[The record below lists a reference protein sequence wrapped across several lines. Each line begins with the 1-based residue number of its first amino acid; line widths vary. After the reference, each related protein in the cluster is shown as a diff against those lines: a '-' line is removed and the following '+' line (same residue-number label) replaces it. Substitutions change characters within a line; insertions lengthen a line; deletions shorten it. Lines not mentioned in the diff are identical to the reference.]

1 MTYRD
6 VKVYDAPFP
15 TRDQILSGDPT
26 APPFPKEDWLQH
38 VQPGEFAVRYKDFKT
53 GLARNPQGEHVQSSE
68 ICRIFDSLAE
78 ARTNSRQVAAEHWT
92 IMGVVYDHTGAQVEK
107 IFNNKRVNTFALW
120 MYAGILLW
128 LSLFTF
134 AGMALI
140 LIVRRLTLWALGVE
154 STRPFTWLEWSVFA
168 ITGLAISIGAW
179 FARMRWIAAKRVR
192 KVRSSI
198 SSADKK
204 YFEEINT
211 LHGSSDPAERERFLK
226 LAREY
231 QDRVRQALKK

>member
-15 TRDQILSGDPT
+15 SWDQILAGDPT
-26 APPFPKEDWLQH
+26 APPFPKEDWLRH
-38 VQPGEFAVRYKDFKT
+38 VQPREFAVRYKDFKT

-78 ARTNSRQVAAEHWT
+78 ARTNLREVTAEDWT
-92 IMGVVYDHTGAQVEK
+92 VMCVLYDHTGAQVGK
-107 IFNNKRVNTFALW
+107 IFNNKKVNTFALR

-128 LSLFTF
+128 LSLFAF

-140 LIVRRLTLWALGVE
+140 LIVRRLTLLALGVE
-154 STRPFTWLEWSVFA
+154 STRPFTWLEWSAFA
-168 ITGLAISIGAW
+168 TAGLAIGIAAW

-192 KVRSSI
+192 KVRSSF
-198 SSADKK
+198 SLADKK
-204 YFEEINT
+204 YFEEINN
-211 LHGSSDPAERERFLK
+211 LHGSSDPVERERFLK
-226 LAREY
+226 LVREY
-231 QDRVRQALKK
+231 QDRVKQALKE